1 MAKTPFLAKDGIA
14 TPLDIDV
21 GGKISLTTVNQSLNG
36 IYSNGSKLSLIR
48 TEGNSHVIGQF
59 SAQMGSILLKTPQL
73 IHNPAPGS
81 EFRVYTEGNRPL
93 ISDLIV
99 GSLLTEDPTRLWV
112 NSYVNDLTKAPTQ
125 FSDVVNLSSDA
136 GHGLQLAGGYSTDDT
151 LLYFR
156 TRSDNNTSVKGRGL
170 QTWHRLYHTGFK
182 PTALELGA
190 LSIKEYALN
199 HKQFTGVIQK
209 DKWSRLFKAAPFS
222 GQLAGSFQL
231 AIYYTRG
238 NLVVNN
244 TFNITFGHNNCA
256 MIITTGAHGYSNVKL
271 RVTQVDLASNDRY
284 IELMDLNTGLDFTDQ
299 LVYVTLNSI
308 NAVVTPYTEFTDG
321 SVPYAVLAETTTENY
336 TLKINNNKL
345 WHQGNDGT
353 GSGLDADLLDGI
365 DSTGFVNTTTDQ
377 TINGKKQFSESL
389 VISNQWPALRLHE
402 TEETNTPK
410 WALIADNGILSFR
423 LNNLLDYP
431 FVITTNVTHDSIDRI
446 DITAPVVKINNGIV
460 WHSLNDGVD
469 SGLDADLLDGKHSTD
484 FGLLIGDQSWLGN
497 NKFTKAVFLDNS
509 ADLYLK
515 AIDKDAGDL
524 IFCDKD
530 EKQIGRVWSAE
541 NVLTFSSTPSTT
553 VTDPGIMQLTKDHL
567 YYNGK
572 PVFHDAFRDVA
583 MTKSQFNA
591 IRALNIDLYAA
602 SGFIHLG
609 KHHTITASGDSHVN
623 EGLSTWDSA
632 KDPSVANMIALGKRN
647 PIVNAVAG
655 TSKTEYAV
663 INVNGVTINVTSL
676 YGAFPTHNY
685 CLLRFPPAP
694 NGLTTYNKRTGENKT
709 YNTAA
714 EAFATVTDDVEVVTD
729 RVDLSAFEVFLEE
742 VTALNPFVYPNGLIQ
757 STETTMNGISTLPA
771 NRPLTYFAM
780 YDGDITITGLG
791 VNFFAST
798 VDQQRL
804 MLADHKNN
812 LFFGEN
818 GRLYQ
823 WRCRVRTFAGPG
835 NGDWINVETG
845 HLSYGPLFSYE
856 SNIAAPACVYVAAQG
871 IRDICPNGGVTT
883 QWMTGWYTSSRH
895 QYNTDLGNNRS
906 LGHFIGATTDGSSSG
921 GIDGSY
927 DLSANREC
935 YLLPICTV
943 KRLNQGAYHP
953 SLNASGTEKVWTGLP
968 SGDTGYWYQHTYLK
982 TKADCFNKGQFVGS
996 VVNGVYGAHL
1006 GASGVP
1012 AFGRTDNRCYDA
1024 IYAEGDG
1031 GIQLDLRLKAT
1042 GVTKTDIT
1050 NAEYQVNTGIYR
1062 GTEELG
1068 YTKIFSNQTV
1078 FIVNAN
1084 GGEMDIS
1091 GNGAGPFIAG
1101 SLKAGTKVSFL
1112 SKDAS
1117 NLFVT
1122 GYVMLSS
1129 NAVTIHITSKRGSMT
1144 DGFYSGWLV
1153 IQFTENT
1160 YRYENR
1166 VIVENIN
1173 VPVGSVGGNFSH
1185 VDVVGHPVNIL
1196 AIPALVN
1203 GWRGRYGSVFPDGT
1217 PVQPVILTRKNTN
1230 SAMGATVKQT
1240 YTSDGGAT
1248 WSQSNTPLKFANN
1261 SVDMTSF
1268 TGVVIYE
1275 YPAFATQTE
1284 PTVTEAVHGGQSGI
1298 NRLLAS
1304 SSSSTDYSVLLGESL
1319 CGIICKNDSVS
1330 QAGLFAVKNINIDQ
1344 YGMISNKAWNT
1355 PNTHL
1360 PLTLATPTNNSPA
1373 FKALTYDV
1381 NLSQQASIQYA
1392 YTELRSSDITYTTV
1406 TGTTYT
1412 STIATGE
1419 YIYIAHPLMHG
1430 YFQKTGIAYGDNE
1443 IDVYLTNG
1451 FWYQGIDGHMYY
1463 KGNMIWRRVQN
1474 PITNWGDDETI
1485 RIINNASTIKDI
1497 HGITVQCG
1505 TARLRRPIGWLK

>member
-199 HKQFTGVIQK
+199 HKLFTGVIQK
-209 DKWSRLFKAAPFS
+209 DKWSILFKAAPFS

-377 TINGKKQFSESL
+377 TINGNKLFSESL

-431 FVITTNVTHDSIDRI
+431 FVITTNVTHDAIDRI

-609 KHHTITASGDSHVN
+609 KHHTNTTSGDSHVN

-694 NGLTTYNKRTGENKT
+694 NGLTTYNKRTGENNT

-714 EAFATVTDDVEVVTD
+714 EAFATVTDDVDVVTD

-757 STETTMNGISTLPA
+757 STETTMNGITTLPA

-780 YDGDITITGLG
+780 YDGDIDITGLG

-798 VDQQRL
+798 VEQQRL
-804 MLADHKNN
+804 MLADYKNN

-823 WRCRVRTFAGPG
+823 WRCRIRTFAGAG

-856 SNIAAPACVYVAAQG
+856 SNIAAPASVYVAAQG

-883 QWMTGWYTSSRH
+883 QWTTGWYTSSRH

-906 LGHFIGATTDGSSSG
+906 LGHFIGATTDSGSAG

-927 DLSANREC
+927 ELSANREC

-953 SLNASGTEKVWTGLP
+953 SFNPSGTRLSLGGNVWHSPAGMRDLN
-968 SGDTGYWYQHTYLK
+968 SIV
-982 TKADCFNKGQFVGS
+982 DCFNKFHVGS
-996 VVNGVYGAHL
+996 GNITSAY
-1006 GASGVP
+1006 SGRVDS
-1012 AFGRTDNRCYDA
+1012 RYYDS

-1062 GTEELG
+1062 GVESQVYSTIATQIGDTNALASSVDIFKTAIP
-1068 YTKIFSNQTV
+1068 YTPKV
-1078 FIVNAN
+1078 GDYVNAFDAN
-1084 GGEMDIS
+1084 VGKYVRRKIIVVEM
-1091 GNGAGPFIAG
+1091 N
-1101 SLKAGTKVSFL
+1101 
-1112 SKDAS
+1112 
-1117 NLFVT
+1117 
-1122 GYVMLSS
+1122 
-1129 NAVTIHITSKRGSMT
+1129 GSMNVW
-1144 DGFYSGWLV
+1144 WLGLETPISRV
-1153 IQFTENT
+1153 VNT
-1160 YRYENR
+1160 Y
-1166 VIVENIN
+1166 VILERLL
-1173 VPVGSVGGNFSH
+1173 PSSVGGTFSH
-1185 VDVVGHPVNIL
+1185 VEVVGNPVNIL
-1196 AIPALVN
+1196 AIPSFAN
-1203 GWRGRYGSVFPDGT
+1203 GWRGRYGSVIPNGT

-1230 SAMGATVKQT
+1230 SATGATVKQT

-1248 WSQSNTPLKFANN
+1248 WIQNNTPLTSAKN

-1319 CGIICKNDSVS
+1319 CGIICKNDGVS

-1360 PLTLATPTNNSPA
+1360 PLTLETPTNNSPA

-1381 NLSQQASIQYA
+1381 NLNQQASIQYA

-1406 TGTTYT
+1406 TGTTNT

-1430 YFQKTGIAYGDNE
+1430 YFQKAGINYGENE

-1451 FWYQGIDGHMYY
+1451 FWYQGIDGHIYY
-1463 KGNMIWRRVQN
+1463 RGIMVWRRVQN
-1474 PITNWGDDETI
+1474 PIANWGDDETI
-1485 RIINNASTIKDI
+1485 RMINNASTIKDI

-1505 TARLRRPIGWLK
+1505 TARLRRPIGWIKQP